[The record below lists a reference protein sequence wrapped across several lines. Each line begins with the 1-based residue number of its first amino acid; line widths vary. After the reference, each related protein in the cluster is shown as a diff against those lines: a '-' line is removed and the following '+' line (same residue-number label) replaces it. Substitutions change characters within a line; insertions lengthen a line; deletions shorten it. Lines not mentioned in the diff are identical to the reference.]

1 MELFKYIEIVRKW
14 FWLIFLAT
22 LLAAGSS
29 YFVSKSQTPI
39 YRTTTTLM
47 VSQITQNSNP
57 NSVDIYTSQQLAQT
71 YVQLI
76 TREPILTATAN
87 ALGMGQDWELLK
99 DQVSAIPITGTQLIE
114 VSVID
119 TSPQRAQ
126 AIANEVAHQLILQSP
141 SNTGDKD
148 QIAFI
153 QNQLPELEDK
163 IKKARDQ
170 ITQLDQ
176 VISSANSARAIQD
189 AQSQE
194 DTLNAQINQWQNTYA
209 ELSYSLNQNNLNS
222 IGVVEPAPLPYS
234 PISPNVNMNVL
245 VAAAIGLSLSI
256 GGVLLLEYL
265 DDTIRNPD
273 EARALLDLPILG
285 VIGKIS
291 GEDYSDKLVAAL
303 EPRSPITEA
312 YRELRTNLRFSTL
325 DSQLHT
331 LVVTSAGPAE
341 GKSINAANLA
351 VVLAQA
357 GLSVLLV
364 DADLRKPVQHKIFG
378 VNNHIGL
385 TNWLAGE
392 EGRKIIGWISRD
404 AADEQIQLVGF
415 ENCQQVTKIP
425 GLRLVTSGPLPPNP
439 AEVLGSERMRQF
451 LIQATNFFD
460 IVILDSPPCVTVTDS
475 VALSQWV
482 DRVLLVVDNQFT
494 SRQGAKHAKELLG
507 GAFGDRLL
515 GIVFNRL
522 KNIRGSYYD
531 HYSYSYYYSDDE
543 KVRRNGS
550 HGKNGK
556 GGPWKGLFTSPP
568 SAITSSKEDTDEFD
582 S

>member
-1 MELFKYIEIVRKW
+1 MELFKYFAIARKW

-29 YFVSKSQTPI
+29 FFVSKSQTPI
-39 YRTTTTLM
+39 YRTSTTLM

-57 NSVDIYTSQQLAQT
+57 NSGDIYASQQLAQT

-76 TREPILTATAN
+76 TREPILSATAN
-87 ALGMGQDWELLK
+87 ALGLGQDWESLK
-99 DQVSAIPITGTQLIE
+99 GQVSAIPIEGTQLLE

-119 TSPQRAQ
+119 SSPQRAQ

-141 SNTGDKD
+141 ANTGDKD

-153 QNQLPELEDK
+153 QNQLPELENK
-163 IKKARDQ
+163 IKKAREQ
-170 ITQLDQ
+170 VTQLDQ

-189 AQSQE
+189 AQNQQ
-194 DTLNAQINQWQNTYA
+194 DMLNNQINQWQNTYA
-209 ELSYSLNQNNLNS
+209 QLTYSLNQSSLNT
-222 IGVVEPAPLPYS
+222 INVVEPAPLPYA
-234 PISPNVNMNVL
+234 PISPNVNLNVL
-245 VAAAIGLSLSI
+245 VAAAIGFSLSI

-265 DDTIRNPD
+265 DDTIRSPD
-273 EARALLDLPILG
+273 EARSLLELPILG
-285 VIGKIS
+285 IIGKIS
-291 GEDYSDKLVAAL
+291 GLDYSEMLVAAL

-325 DSQLHT
+325 DAQLRT
-331 LVVTSAGPAE
+331 LVITSAGPAE

-357 GLSVLLV
+357 GISVLLV

-378 VNNHIGL
+378 VNNHTGL

-392 EGRKIIGWISRD
+392 EGGNMTGWVSRD
-404 AADEQIQLVGF
+404 AAEEDIQLVGF

-451 LIQATNFFD
+451 LIEATNFVD

-475 VALSQWV
+475 VVLSQWV
-482 DRVLLVVDNQFT
+482 DGVLLVIDNQFT
-494 SRQGAKHAKELLG
+494 SRQGAKRARENLG
-507 GAFGDRLL
+507 GAFGNRLL

-522 KNIRGSYYD
+522 KNTQGGYYNN
-531 HYSYSYYYSDDE
+531 YSYSYYYSDDE
-543 KVRRNGS
+543 KGHNNGR
-550 HGKNGK
+550 HGKNGRK
-556 GGPWKGLFTSPP
+556 IAWKGLFNSSR
-568 SAITSSKEDTDEFD
+568 SAVAATKDDTNDYE